1 MQLRSRTITVSEPM
15 TVSITYTTKK
25 ENEIKKENETREY
38 PVVID
43 FINKLKKEFYNFAD
57 SSCLKNINN
66 LYSIYDILDTE
77 FENLLSNKIDEVVI
91 VNFVLTLYKNTL
103 RLMSDIINKT
113 YNIES
118 INCTSSEKKKIIKT
132 LFKMR
137 SVFIKLRELLVELK
151 ENSPHMKKL
160 LCYLKDHVGENITK
174 NSSNEATCYLCYRHF
189 YNSDEENEYEMHS
202 YEDGI
207 YSYAELYN
215 YYYINNVNN
224 EVEEDLF
231 IKNDYEWWFENE
243 RNMNVYDTSYNNK
256 IDTNIIYTIQEVK
269 HRITFHKR
277 ELQIYSK
284 TTDEE
289 SETIKELH
297 RTELEKYEN
306 ILLYTFKE

>member
-15 TVSITYTTKK
+15 TASITYTTKK
-25 ENEIKKENETREY
+25 ENEIKKENEMREH

-57 SSCLKNINN
+57 SSCLKNIKN

-77 FENLLSNKIDEVVI
+77 FENLLSNKIYEVVI

-118 INCTSSEKKKIIKT
+118 INCKSSEKKTIIKT

-160 LCYLKDHVGENITK
+160 LCHLKDHVGENITK

-207 YSYAELYN
+207 YSYTELYN
-215 YYYINNVNN
+215 FYYRNNVNN

-231 IKNDYEWWFENE
+231 IKNDYDWWFVNE
-243 RNMNVYDTSYNNK
+243 RNMNVYDTSYNNR
-256 IDTNIIYTIQEVK
+256 IDTTIIYTIQEVK

-297 RTELEKYEN
+297 RIELDKYEN